1 MNDVENMHDEEY
13 FKIMKIENETRKYRN
28 NLEELQE
35 QKME

>member
-1 MNDVENMHDEEY
+1 MKNI
-13 FKIMKIENETRKYRN
+13 KIIENEIRKYRN